1 MRIGTLCFVVM
12 LCLSACGGSD
22 GTSRTSDSRED
33 VAAKQMLQG
42 IWLDDAT
49 EMAFMGV
56 SGDSVFFAERD
67 RRPMSFRVVH
77 DSIYFIGHDT
87 LAYKIERQSDDDF
100 WYRTFAGDVVK
111 LQKQTSGSLDISD
124 FRSGTTSYEPAAQQ
138 RMEKDSIV
146 YYDGT
151 RYRGYVFINPTSIK
165 VLRTTYDENG
175 IGIDNVFYDN
185 VIHICVYEGAN
196 RLYGQDIE
204 KSMFSGQFSSDRL
217 SGLVLSDMDFTGV
230 DADGYHYR
238 AVLSVPESPVS
249 FIMNLNIS
257 FSGELAITPA

>member
-1 MRIGTLCFVVM
+1 M
-12 LCLSACGGSD
+12 LCLSACGGSG
-22 GTSRTSDSRED
+22 GTRGESGAVEN
-33 VAAKQMLQG
+33 VVAKQMLQG

-56 SGDSVFFAERD
+56 VGDSIFFAERD
-67 RRPMSFRVVH
+67 RLPMSFRVVQ

-100 WYRTFAGDVVK
+100 WYRTFAGDTVR
-111 LQKQTSGSLDISD
+111 LQKQTSGNIDISD
-124 FRSGTTSYEPAAQQ
+124 IRGGVTSYESVGQQ

-146 YYDGT
+146 FYDGT
-151 RYRGYVFINPTSIK
+151 RYRGYVFINPTSMK

-185 VIHICVYEGAN
+185 IIHICVYEGAN

-204 KSMFSGQFSSDRL
+204 KGMFSGQLGGDTLSDL
-217 SGLVLSDMDFTGV
+217 ILSDMDFTGV

-257 FSGELAITPA
+257 FGGELAITPA

>member
-1 MRIGTLCFVVM
+1 M

-22 GTSRTSDSRED
+22 GTSHTSGIRED
-33 VAAKQMLQG
+33 VVAKQMLQG

-49 EMAFMGV
+49 KMAFMGV
-56 SGDSVFFAERD
+56 VGDSVFFAERD
-67 RRPMSFRVVH
+67 RLPMSFRVVH

-87 LAYKIERQSDDDF
+87 LAYKIERQSNYDF

-124 FRSGTTSYEPAAQQ
+124 FRSGTTSYGSVGQQ

-146 YYDGT
+146 YHDGT

-165 VLRTTYDENG
+165 VLRTTYDQNG

-185 VIHICVYEGAN
+185 VIHICVYEGTN

-204 KSMFSGQFSSDRL
+204 KSMFSGQFSSGTL
-217 SGLVLSDMDFTGV
+217 SDLVLSDMDFTGV
-230 DADGYHYR
+230 DTSGYHYR

-249 FIMNLNIS
+249 YIMNLDIS
-257 FSGELAITPA
+257 FSGDLAITPA